1 MCWVFNSQPA
11 KNKEFRDRYFP
22 PQESEWLRSAR
33 ESLELQST
41 SVPSPSAPSKAA
53 PAPAAHRA
61 EVPGASAGGAAKH
74 RRRRHRGRSAGA
86 VATSTTPEPPAA
98 PGAWLAEMKG
108 IAMQPLACEGA
119 TESHRHFWFHPSTK
133 NFPLGKTEM
142 AGAPVGAP
150 GHRGPECTEGRK
162 GSNGIGLRPRE
173 MGSLKSDYSQQEND
187 IQKYLQ
193 LRKIQGSNSTPT
205 IFITELNRR
214 GLNPSMVSEQVCGS
228 FVGGTTT
235 ALKHTLIPGSAP
247 SSLVR
252 EDKRQ
257 IGLYEDSFAC
267 WPNGSYRPP
276 AHGNNQSE
284 ITVFGNEMI
293 LCKNMVRTKDPNFI
307 LRDPRTR
314 NPAPGW
320 I

>member
-1 MCWVFNSQPA
+1 
-11 KNKEFRDRYFP
+11 
-22 PQESEWLRSAR
+22 
-33 ESLELQST
+33 
-41 SVPSPSAPSKAA
+41 
-53 PAPAAHRA
+53 
-61 EVPGASAGGAAKH
+61 
-74 RRRRHRGRSAGA
+74 
-86 VATSTTPEPPAA
+86 
-98 PGAWLAEMKG
+98 
-108 IAMQPLACEGA
+108 
-119 TESHRHFWFHPSTK
+119 
-133 NFPLGKTEM
+133 M
-142 AGAPVGAP
+142 AGAPIGAP

-162 GSNGIGLRPRE
+162 SGTGIGLRPRE

-193 LRKIQGSNSTPT
+193 LRKIQGSKSEP
-205 IFITELNRR
+205 ILFITELNRR

-247 SSLVR
+247 SALVR

-257 IGLYEDSFAC
+257 IGLYEDSFGSFASVGA
-267 WPNGSYRPP
+267 NGSYRPP
-276 AHGNNQSE
+276 AHGNSQSE

-293 LCKNMVRTKDPNFI
+293 LCKNMVRTKDPNFV

-314 NPAPGW
+314 NPVPGW